1 MMGEDRFSFLSRIF
15 SPVFPGFITAG
26 LCAGF
31 SALLTQIFP
40 SLEGCI
46 LIRMLNLVNEAFS
59 TYIPVYTGWQAARVF
74 GGDAVLGALLAM
86 VTMMDDISVLS
97 SFLPDCLSFL
107 IQPGAGGVLASIA
120 GAYVLS
126 RLEKSFSKVI
136 KPALNNIFT
145 PLLSFLVV
153 LIPYVFILMP
163 FFSFISQIL
172 CSFVSFLFSADSVV
186 IRLVAGYFCAFIFLP
201 VNLIGLNY
209 AFVALYL
216 VQLEE
221 SGSIS
226 LYPVL
231 AMAGASQV
239 GMAVAVMLK
248 SGKAGRNDLRNI
260 AASGII
266 PGLLGVGA
274 PLMYGVSLLHSKLF
288 LCACAGAGFA
298 GSFIALTSVASTG
311 WGPSGLLAI
320 PLMTAGNSS
329 PLMSVACYV
338 AGLGISFICGFI
350 ITCIFVRG
358 ESLSSLIID
367 GHKQDGV
374 KDTRQA

>member
-107 IQPGAGGVLASIA
+107 IQPGSGGVLASIA

-172 CSFVSFLFSADSVV
+172 CSFVSFLFSADNVV
-186 IRLVAGYFCAFIFLP
+186 IR
-201 VNLIGLNY
+201 GLNY

-338 AGLGISFICGFI
+338 GGLGISFICGFI